1 MTDIGNQFELLKA
14 HAAETGYLASSAA
27 LLEWDQQTKLPSAAG
42 KYRSEQ
48 ITCLAK
54 LIHERETDP
63 QLGQWLNELSDS
75 AEVSADDPSSDRAT
89 TVRELKRKYDRL
101 VKVPS
106 DLVQAVARASSTGQQ
121 IWVNARGASDFS
133 VFQSALKEIVNL
145 KQQTADAI
153 GFEDCRYDALL
164 DEYEPG
170 AVSREITDV
179 FDGLRA
185 ELVPLLEQLQA
196 GNDKVDSSLLHRN
209 YPIDAQEK
217 FVKDASAKI
226 GFDYS
231 RGRLDVTHHPFC
243 TEIGPN
249 DCRITTR
256 YSDVFFSSA
265 FFGTLHEA
273 GHGMYEQGLRSEW
286 YSLPPGQYCSLGI
299 HESQS
304 RLWENLVGR
313 SEAFWQHFFP
323 LAQSCFPDALSDVD
337 QTQFHRA
344 VNEITPSLI
353 RVEADEVTYNLHI
366 IIRFELERAL
376 IDGDLDV
383 ADLPSAWNEKYQ
395 HALGIT
401 PPDDASGVLQDVHWS
416 AGLIGYFPTYS
427 LGNLYA
433 SQFFDAAAEQLGDFS
448 ESFAAGDFKP
458 LKAWLTN
465 KVHQAGK
472 CLSPQE
478 LCQEVTGKELSH
490 EPLISHLKSKIGKI
504 YGLPA

>member
-1 MTDIGNQFELLKA
+1 MADTQTQFDALRA
-14 HAAETGYLASSAA
+14 HATQTGYLLSSAA
-27 LLEWDQQTKLPSAAG
+27 LMEWDQQTKLPSAAG
-42 KYRSEQ
+42 LYRSDQ
-48 ITCLAK
+48 ITYLAK

-63 QLGQWLNELSDS
+63 QLGQWLNELSES
-75 AEVSADDPSSDRAT
+75 SEVSSDDPSSDRAT

-106 DLVQAVARASSTGQQ
+106 DLVQAIARAGSTGQQ
-121 IWVNARGASDFS
+121 IWVAAREANDFS
-133 VFQSALKEIVNL
+133 VFQAALKEIINL
-145 KQQTADAI
+145 KQQQADAI
-153 GFEDCRYDALL
+153 GFEACRYDALL

-170 AVSREITDV
+170 AVSSEVTEV
-179 FDGLRA
+179 FDALRA
-185 ELVPLLEQLQA
+185 ELVPLLEQLKGGGDQ
-196 GNDKVDSSLLHRN
+196 VDSSVLHRD
-209 YPIDAQEK
+209 YPIDAQKE
-217 FVKDASAKI
+217 FVKNASAKI

-243 TEIGPN
+243 TEIGPD

-256 YSDVFFSSA
+256 YNEAFFSSA

-286 YSLPPGQYCSLGI
+286 YALPPGQYCSLGI

-304 RLWENLVGR
+304 RMWENLVGR
-313 SEAFWQHFFP
+313 SEAFWQYFYP
-323 LAQSCFPDALSDVD
+323 LAQSCFPDALSDID
-337 QTQFHRA
+337 QSQFHRA

-366 IIRFELERAL
+366 IIRFELERSL

-383 ADLPSAWNEKYQ
+383 ADLPSAWNQKYQ
-395 HALGIT
+395 QALGIT

-433 SQFFDAAAEQLGDFS
+433 SQFFDAAAEQLGDLQQA
-448 ESFAAGDFKP
+448 FAEGDFDP
-458 LKAWLTN
+458 LKVWLN
-465 KVHQAGK
+465 QNVHRAGK
-472 CLSPQE
+472 CMSPGK
-478 LCQEVTGKELSH
+478 LCETVTGSELSH
-490 EPLISHLKSKIGKI
+490 GPLIQHLKSKIGRI
-504 YGLPA
+504 YGLPS